1 MVKKNSME
9 KSTIT
14 ISMDI
19 EQVNARIN
27 LSLKENDI
35 VAINK
40 DTNLLNAKP
49 RN

>member
-9 KSTIT
+9 NAITI

-19 EQVNARIN
+19 EKVNARKN
-27 LSLKENDI
+27 LSLKENAI